1 MKIIQY
7 NSPIGKLFIWFDDNL
22 NLLRIEKGE
31 GTKFFS
37 ENNFF
42 HPIIKSLDDY
52 FLGNTKNIEYPLILD
67 SISEFDQKVL
77 NLVRQIPY
85 GSTVT
90 YKFLAEK
97 LNTSAR
103 AIGQALKRNPYPLII
118 PCHRVIKSDG
128 SIGGFSLGVNAKK
141 WLLEHEKAILCRLL
155 LHKI

>member
-7 NSPIGKLFIWFDDNL
+7 NSPIGKLFLWFDDNL
-22 NLLRIEKGE
+22 ILLKIEKAQN
-31 GTKFFS
+31 TKNIAEINTS
-37 ENNFF
+37 Y
-42 HPIIKSLDDY
+42 PIIKSLDDY
-52 FLGNTKNIEYPLILD
+52 FLGKTKNIEYPLTLD
-67 SISEFDQKVL
+67 IISEFDKKVL

-103 AIGQALKRNPYPLII
+103 AVGQALKRNPYPLII

-155 LHKI
+155 SHKI